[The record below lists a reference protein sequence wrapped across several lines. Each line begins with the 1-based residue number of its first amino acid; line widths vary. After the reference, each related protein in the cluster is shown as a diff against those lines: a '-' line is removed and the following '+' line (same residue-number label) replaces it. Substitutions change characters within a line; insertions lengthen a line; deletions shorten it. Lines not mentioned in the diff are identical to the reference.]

1 MQYLNHDKENER
13 SIRIS
18 DRKVFQAKRIMRA
31 KSMGQKPACVLK
43 KWQKCQYSWRKQ
55 NENIKRHHQKATC
68 MLRVEGHV
76 GISFHSC

>member
-43 KWQKCQYSWRKQ
+43 KMAKMPMQLEEAK
-55 NENIKRHHQKATC
+55 
-68 MLRVEGHV
+68 
-76 GISFHSC
+76 